1 MCVND
6 IYTVEISGMTDDGR
20 GVGRA
25 EGVAVFV
32 PYALVGERVRIII
45 EVLKKNYAEARLLSV
60 EEPSPHRTKSECP
73 YFYECGGCAYW
84 HTDYEFE
91 LEIKQRCVEDC
102 IRRIGGIDCEVLPII
117 GCPSDR
123 RYRNKASYKAEGGE
137 VGFFAGRTHRLVPV
151 SDCLL
156 QTEQTNLAVNC
167 IGDFLKESGSSGST
181 GSIFIR
187 TLGDKVVAGIDSDI
201 QAAKADEL
209 ADRLRGVGVN
219 LAGLLINGKLGY
231 GNDRLTDKIGETEYS
246 VSANSFYQVNIFQ
259 TKTLYDKVR
268 EFAALSGREN
278 VWDLYCGTGTIGLYL
293 ASGAKRIVGVE
304 SIPSAVE
311 DARENARRNGID
323 NAEYFCASA
332 EAAAPKI
339 RTKPDVVILDP
350 PRRGCD
356 KRLLETVAK
365 SGAERVVYVSC
376 KPSTLARDMKRLE
389 QLGYTTLK
397 ACPVDMFPRT
407 SHVETVVLLS
417 KLKSKEHIYV
427 DINLDELDLTKAEK
441 KATYQEIKDYVLE
454 HSGLKVSQ
462 LNIAQV
468 KRKYGIIERENYN
481 KPKSKN
487 TKQPQCPPE
496 KEKAIKEALGHFGM
510 I

>member
-32 PYALVGERVRIII
+32 PYALVGERVRIVV
-45 EVLKKNYAEARLLSV
+45 EELKKNYAKARLLSI
-60 EEPSPHRTKSECP
+60 ETPSPHRTKSECP

-102 IRRIGGIDCEVLPII
+102 IRRIGGIECEILPII

-123 RYRNKASYKAEGGE
+123 RYRNKASYKVAGGE
-137 VGFFAGRTHRLVPV
+137 VGFFAGHTHELVSV

-156 QTEQTNLAVNC
+156 QTEQTNSAAKC
-167 IGDFLKESGSSGST
+167 IGRFLKENGLD

-187 TLGDKVVAGIDSDI
+187 TLGGRVVAGIDAELE
-201 QAAKADEL
+201 AAAAAEL
-209 ADRLRGVGVN
+209 ADKLRGVGVD
-219 LAGLLINGKLGY
+219 LAGLLANGKTVY
-231 GNDRLTDKIGETEYS
+231 GSDRLTDKVGETEYA
-246 VSANSFYQVNIFQ
+246 VSADSFYQVNIFH

-268 EFAALSGREN
+268 EFAALGGRET

-304 SIPSAVE
+304 TVPSAVE
-311 DARENARRNGID
+311 DARENARRNGVN
-323 NAEYFCASA
+323 NAEYICASA
-332 EAAAPKI
+332 TEAAIKL
-339 RTKPDVVILDP
+339 REKPDVVILDP

-356 KRLLETVAK
+356 KRVIEAVTK

-376 KPSTLARDMKRLE
+376 KPSTLARDMKLFASF
-389 QLGYTTLK
+389 GYTAAK

-407 SHVETVVLLS
+407 AHVETVVLMS
-417 KLKSKEHIYV
+417 R
-427 DINLDELDLTKAEK
+427 
-441 KATYQEIKDYVLE
+441 
-454 HSGLKVSQ
+454 
-462 LNIAQV
+462 V
-468 KRKYGIIERENYN
+468 KG
-481 KPKSKN
+481 
-487 TKQPQCPPE
+487 
-496 KEKAIKEALGHFGM
+496 
-510 I
+510 